1 MQDPT
6 KEPKEQVFFQESNI
20 YWAPSSNPT
29 ELYAQLAKYKFREIL
44 SHQLKYVNRV
54 HILFWYVHR
63 VVYANSSIYRG
74 TCSYHAIYSEQEQLI
89 QAHDWK
95 TAI

>member
-1 MQDPT
+1 MQHPA

-44 SHQLKYVNRV
+44 SLQIKYVNRV
-54 HILFWYVHR
+54 QFCFDMWTTL
-63 VVYANSSIYRG
+63 
-74 TCSYHAIYSEQEQLI
+74 
-89 QAHDWK
+89 
-95 TAI
+95 

>member
-1 MQDPT
+1 MQDPA

-44 SHQLKYVNRV
+44 SLQIKYVKE
-54 HILFWYVHR
+54 L
-63 VVYANSSIYRG
+63 
-74 TCSYHAIYSEQEQLI
+74 
-89 QAHDWK
+89 QALLLTLCIVID
-95 TAI
+95 